1 VKMHTNYL
9 QVDSFFMKYINMQV
23 NCSSVQVENYFKIS
37 FNSKKVKVKVV
48 NNVFNLE
55 IIPTQINLNTL

>member
-1 VKMHTNYL
+1 MHTNYL